1 MVLFNKLEQHHI
13 FIMNEFKNKLGKFFI
28 IIGGLSIVLFAFSII
43 AESVDFYLLITGIL
57 VILFGT
63 ILRRK
68 PKLKISDQEELKL
81 SNQNQGRN
89 NRSDRSRFDQPENRQ
104 SRRSKRSKF
113 Q

>member
-1 MVLFNKLEQHHI
+1 MLLKVIEQHQI
-13 FIMNEFKNKLGKFFI
+13 LNMNEFKNKLGKFFI
-28 IIGGLSIVLFAFSII
+28 IIGGLCIVLFAFSII
-43 AESVDFYLLITGIL
+43 AESVEFYLLITGIL

-68 PKLKISDQEELKL
+68 PKLEISEEEVLKL

-89 NRSDRSRFDQPENRQ
+89 HRTNRSKFDHQENRQ

>member
-1 MVLFNKLEQHHI
+1 
-13 FIMNEFKNKLGKFFI
+13 MNELKNKLGKFFI

-43 AESVDFYLLITGIL
+43 AESVEFYLLITGIL

-68 PKLKISDQEELKL
+68 PKLRDHNQEELK
-81 SNQNQGRN
+81 STKHNQGRN
-89 NRSDRSRFDQPENRQ
+89 HKNERSDFEHQESRQ

-113 Q
+113 H